1 MSKGKK
7 IRKRITKKQLAEVLA
22 DFFQQEPN
30 RTFSFKEI
38 FRGLHLD
45 THPLKM
51 LAIDIMEE
59 MAWEDYLT
67 RVSDSSYKLNMN
79 GQVLEGIF
87 IRKRTGKNSFQ
98 PDGTD
103 QPPVFVAERN
113 SMYALDGDRVQVTM
127 MARRDRHIK
136 EAVVTAVLERKKT
149 QFVGKV
155 DIQHEVAYINPE
167 GENLYR
173 DIIVPKRKLNKAK
186 KNDKVIVRVIE
197 WPTDERGHIIGE
209 VIANL
214 GQTGDNNT
222 EMHAI
227 LAQYGLPYEYPKN
240 VEDAANRISA
250 EITEKDYAER
260 EDFRN
265 VFTCTIDP
273 RDAKDFDDALS
284 LRITDNGLYEVGVHI
299 ADVSHYVTEGSVID
313 KEAQRRATSVYLV
326 DRTIPAGVS
335 A

>member
-1 MSKGKK
+1 M
-7 IRKRITKKQLAEVLA
+7 LA

-214 GQTGDNNT
+214 GQTGDT
-222 EMHAI
+222 TTTGH
-227 LAQYGLPYEYPKN
+227 LL
-240 VEDAANRISA
+240 
-250 EITEKDYAER
+250 
-260 EDFRN
+260 
-265 VFTCTIDP
+265 CWW
-273 RDAKDFDDALS
+273 
-284 LRITDNGLYEVGVHI
+284 
-299 ADVSHYVTEGSVID
+299 
-313 KEAQRRATSVYLV
+313 
-326 DRTIPAGVS
+326 
-335 A
+335 